1 MMTRQMRH
9 QSMRLQSH
17 VVTEIHLECV
27 SMMHYCYP
35 YTVTLHLLAVLV
47 EGAHA
52 GVSLSD
58 AVWPKIDCYCCATL
72 PLLPVCV

>member
-1 MMTRQMRH
+1 MTRQMRH
-9 QSMRLQSH
+9 QSMMLQSR

-52 GVSLSD
+52 GVSLYV
-58 AVWPKIDCYCCATL
+58 AVCPKIDCYYCATL
-72 PLLPVCV
+72 PLLRECV